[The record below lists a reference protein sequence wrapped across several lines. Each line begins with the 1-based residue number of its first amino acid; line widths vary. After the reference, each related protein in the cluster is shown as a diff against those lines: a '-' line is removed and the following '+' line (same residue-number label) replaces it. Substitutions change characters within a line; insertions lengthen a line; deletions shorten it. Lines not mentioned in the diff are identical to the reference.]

1 MSALR
6 DPFRKSYSPASEMQ
20 QALVTDIRDAA
31 SELYE
36 LINRVDREY
45 DARRAHLARVR
56 LEEAV
61 SWAIRGALNTGE
73 GVL

>member
-6 DPFRKSYSPASEMQ
+6 DPFRKTYSPVSDIQ
-20 QALVTDIRDAA
+20 RALVTDINDAA
-31 SELYE
+31 SELHE
-36 LINRVDREY
+36 LINRVDREF
-45 DARRAHLARVR
+45 DARRAHIARVR

-61 SWAIRGALNTGE
+61 MWAVRGAMNSGE

>member
-6 DPFRKSYSPASEMQ
+6 DPFRKSYHPSNEIQ
-20 QALVTDIRDAA
+20 QALVSDIKDAA
-31 SELYE
+31 SELHE
-36 LINRVDREY
+36 LINRVDREF
-45 DARRAHLARVR
+45 DARRAHIARVR

-61 SWAIRGALNTGE
+61 MWAVRGAMNSGE